1 MTGPSSSTRAATA
14 SYTLTV
20 SEDPRLVGTVRDL
33 TAKTAEVVGIPGP
46 AASRLTDAVEHV
58 VTALSQRPAPDGVP
72 RLLEIR
78 FHVGPDALQ
87 VELVCESGAPASTPA
102 GAPTPGSAPGG
113 LAATGAT
120 RPGSTRSGAP
130 RGGSSSGGGTNEA
143 RTSEW
148 TLERWLREH
157 DVLDAVR
164 ALAPDAELAVAGS
177 PCACRF
183 TCPYSSG
190 A

>member
-87 VELVCESGAPASTPA
+87 VELVCDSGAPASTPA
-102 GAPTPGSAPGG
+102 GAPTPGSSPGG
-113 LAATGAT
+113 PAAATRSGAT
-120 RPGSTRSGAP
+120 RPGAP
-130 RGGSSSGGGTNEA
+130 EGRSSSGGGRDEA

-148 TLERWLREH
+148 TLEQWLREQ

-164 ALAPDAELAVAGS
+164 ALAPDAELVVAGS
-177 PCACRF
+177 PCTCRF